1 MRLARGILVGT
12 FAIEA
17 MGAVILAIRFA
28 RDFGLRGGI
37 VKGIWT
43 SVSAFCNAGFDLMG
57 ETGAFSS
64 MAKYLGDPAVTLT
77 ISLLIILGGLG
88 FYVWSDL
95 VTCPKNRRYRLHTS
109 LVLATTGIL
118 LLAGTLGFLAFE
130 WNNPQTLGDKSVF
143 DRIMAAVFHSSSV
156 RTAGFDQM
164 GQAGLTSASRAL
176 TILLMF
182 IGGSP
187 GSTAGGIKT
196 TTLAVLVL
204 TAVAP
209 YRGRNQ
215 ASAFGRTIA
224 QKSVTDALSVLVTG
238 LFLVI
243 CSSFLV
249 SWADRLPFETA
260 LYECVSGF
268 ATVGL
273 SLGVTPALSVFS
285 KLVLVLLMFT
295 GRVGVM
301 TIGAAALFRSS
312 GEGRIKEPEG
322 RVMVG

>member
-1 MRLARGILVGT
+1 M
-12 FAIEA
+12 
-17 MGAVILAIRFA
+17 
-28 RDFGLRGGI
+28 
-37 VKGIWT
+37 
-43 SVSAFCNAGFDLMG
+43 
-57 ETGAFSS
+57 
-64 MAKYLGDPAVTLT
+64 
-77 ISLLIILGGLG
+77 
-88 FYVWSDL
+88 
-95 VTCPKNRRYRLHTS
+95 
-109 LVLATTGIL
+109 
-118 LLAGTLGFLAFE
+118 
-130 WNNPQTLGDKSVF
+130 
-143 DRIMAAVFHSSSV
+143 
-156 RTAGFDQM
+156 
-164 GQAGLTSASRAL
+164 
-176 TILLMF
+176 
-182 IGGSP
+182 
-187 GSTAGGIKT
+187 
-196 TTLAVLVL
+196 
-204 TAVAP
+204 AP

-249 SWADRLPFETA
+249 SWADRLPFETT

>member
-1 MRLARGILVGT
+1 
-12 FAIEA
+12 
-17 MGAVILAIRFA
+17 
-28 RDFGLRGGI
+28 
-37 VKGIWT
+37 
-43 SVSAFCNAGFDLMG
+43 
-57 ETGAFSS
+57 

-260 LYECVSGF
+260 VYECVSGF